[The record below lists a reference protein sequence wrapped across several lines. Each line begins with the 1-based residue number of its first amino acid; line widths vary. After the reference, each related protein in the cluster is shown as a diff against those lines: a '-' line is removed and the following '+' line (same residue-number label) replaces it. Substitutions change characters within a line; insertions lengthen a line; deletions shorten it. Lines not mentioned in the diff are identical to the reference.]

1 LATERVLG
9 PAGMTIE
16 DIDLLRSTRHSRRCC
31 CPGWRCGGRILTGS
45 TWTAGRSRS
54 SEHAK
59 TGHVGRRIRCL

>member
-45 TWTAGRSRS
+45 T
-54 SEHAK
+54 
-59 TGHVGRRIRCL
+59 